1 MQVNSITLLS
11 NNSQLNSSKISNNNF
26 TNANM
31 MSKDM
36 RDVCSFEGNNKNLEK
51 VGKVAGKIIGGILV
65 APLWLGVKVADMI
78 ETLKEPPKSEDIDY
92 DHSGTSMND
101 PYYMP

>member
-1 MQVNSITLLS
+1 MQVNSIASLS
-11 NNSQLNSSKISNNNF
+11 HDSQLNSSKISNNNF
-26 TNANM
+26 AKTNL

-36 RDVCSFEGNNKNLEK
+36 CDVCSFEGNNKNLEK
-51 VGKVAGKIIGGILV
+51 VGKVAGKIIGGIII
-65 APLWLGVKVADMI
+65 APLWIGVKVADMI
-78 ETLKEPPKSEDIDY
+78 DSLKEPTKSEDIDY